1 MFSDT
6 TAHFCKRVTIGG
18 SHKTRSTSILSSS
31 IIRKIKDVRKQYHS
45 NNEHIVAND
54 RFGFKVEKT
63 HYYLFFCRK
72 ETFNNN
78 FYLSL

>member
-1 MFSDT
+1 MYLYSIYYKHIRSD
-6 TAHFCKRVTIGG
+6 
-18 SHKTRSTSILSSS
+18 RSDRKVVLS
-31 IIRKIKDVRKQYHS
+31 RRQYHT
-45 NNEHIVAND
+45 IVIMYKLWSND

>member
-1 MFSDT
+1 MIE
-6 TAHFCKRVTIGG
+6 VTGKLFNHEGNTIP
-18 SHKTRSTSILSSS
+18 
-31 IIRKIKDVRKQYHS
+31 YHS
-45 NNEHIVAND
+45 NNVHIVAID

>member
-1 MFSDT
+1 MCLYSIYYKHIRSD
-6 TAHFCKRVTIGG
+6 
-18 SHKTRSTSILSSS
+18 RSDRKVVLS
-31 IIRKIKDVRKQYHS
+31 RRQYHS
-45 NNEHIVAND
+45 NNVHIVANN

>member
-1 MFSDT
+1 M
-6 TAHFCKRVTIGG
+6 AIGE
-18 SHKTRSTSILSSS
+18 SHKPRSTSILSSS

-45 NNEHIVAND
+45 NNVHIVVNY